1 MHYREL
7 QSVQT
12 ESYIMNTSSIDFD
25 GCFDIKKNKLQWKG
39 TLEELKAFVLTE
51 VDDETAAK
59 TAWHSPGGGK
69 WKFESNPLAVTWL
82 TKSQNIYFSGDNSAD
97 LIERVHKFLKR
108 RECASE
114 TSYVEPLESQSQ
126 SEDENDAW
134 DGSEYLSGAH
144 NMSHD
149 LVAAN
154 KDANIEYEK
163 QGDSILYIK
172 SVNQN
177 KTTKK
182 SLNENVFNE
191 PFNLHKVSNEC
202 GEKLNK
208 TSPLKDIYDNYNN
221 ESEISVLKFKF
232 EKFAQSVTNKLE
244 GIAAEVNNIKENKPY
259 SIIVLENT
267 VSDLKQEKYEL
278 AKKYDDLLTALK
290 LTQDD
295 CTRKH
300 TSTVKSNQQK
310 PQWCLQANRRD
321 KKNSDDIAKNMPTT
335 NKPETTNFA
344 GENRYNPLYI
354 PESQNEEDAASISKD
369 EAPVASKDSYQSLAP
384 RRSRKKVGEE
394 SKIPKQNR
402 QPNNGSNTVKDKGP
416 IAILGDSMIKMLKP
430 SRLQRSIGKKT
441 VVKTFPGAS
450 VADMKHYVKPPLEK
464 NPELIILHVGTNDI
478 PQKEPEEI
486 VKEIESLCT
495 GIVTNSLTKVAIS
508 EIIQRD
514 DQALNIK
521 INSTN
526 KLLTKLGMKYNC
538 MAYYSA

>member
-1 MHYREL
+1 MK
-7 QSVQT
+7 T
-12 ESYIMNTSSIDFD
+12 
-25 GCFDIKKNKLQWKG
+25 
-39 TLEELKAFVLTE
+39 FVLTE
-51 VDDETAAK
+51 VDDKTAAK
-59 TAWHSPGGGK
+59 TTRHSLGGGK
-69 WKFESNPLAVTWL
+69 WKF
-82 TKSQNIYFSGDNSAD
+82 SGDNSTN
-97 LIERVHKFLKR
+97 LIERVHEFLKR
-108 RECASE
+108 RECASQ
-114 TSYVEPLESQSQ
+114 TSYVEPLESKSQ
-126 SEDENDAW
+126 SEDENEAC
-134 DGSEYLSGAH
+134 DGSEYPSEAH

-149 LVAAN
+149 PVAAD

-182 SLNENVFNE
+182 SLNENAFNE
-191 PFNLHKVSNEC
+191 PFNLHKVPNEC

-244 GIAAEVNNIKENKPY
+244 DIASEVNNIKENKPY

-267 VSDLKQEKYEL
+267 VNDLNQEKYEL
-278 AKKYDDLLTALK
+278 AKKYDDLKEINTALSHTISDLRLKNKNLESENASLLTALK

-295 CTRKH
+295 CTRKP

-310 PQWCLQANRRD
+310 PRWCLQANRRD

-344 GENRYNPLYI
+344 DENRYNPLYCI
-354 PESQNEEDAASISKD
+354 PESQNEEDAASVSND

-384 RRSRKKVGEE
+384 RRSRKIGEE
-394 SKIPKQNR
+394 SKIHKQNR
-402 QPNNGSNTVKDKGP
+402 QPNNGSNNVNGP

-450 VADMKHYVKPPLEK
+450 VADMKHYVKPTLEK

-478 PQKEPEEI
+478 P
-486 VKEIESLCT
+486 
-495 GIVTNSLTKVAIS
+495 
-508 EIIQRD
+508 
-514 DQALNIK
+514 
-521 INSTN
+521 
-526 KLLTKLGMKYNC
+526 
-538 MAYYSA
+538 